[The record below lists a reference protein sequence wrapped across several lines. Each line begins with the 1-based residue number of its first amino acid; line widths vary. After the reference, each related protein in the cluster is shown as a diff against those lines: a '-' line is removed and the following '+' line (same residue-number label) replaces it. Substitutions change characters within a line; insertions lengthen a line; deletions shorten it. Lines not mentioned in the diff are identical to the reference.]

1 MVGVIP
7 GPKELELTLN
17 TFLQP
22 LVDDLLQL
30 WSGVEMKTYNKVPVI
45 VRAALLCVGCDIP
58 AARKVPGFLGHRAT
72 KGCSRCQLSFPTDHF
87 GEKADYT
94 NFNRAL
100 WEKSDNAS
108 HRLFAEKHKVSNTK
122 VERVEIEKKYG
133 VRYSCLLTKQ
143 TIHSL
148 KGEAPK

>member
-30 WSGVEMKTYNKVPVI
+30 WSGVEMKTYNNIPVI

-58 AARKVPGFLGHRAT
+58 AARKVSGFLAVPDASYLFLLTILVKKLTTQILIEHYGRRGT
-72 KGCSRCQLSFPTDHF
+72 MLRTDYL
-87 GEKADYT
+87 K
-94 NFNRAL
+94 
-100 WEKSDNAS
+100 
-108 HRLFAEKHKVSNTK
+108 NTK
-122 VERVEIEKKYG
+122 LAI
-133 VRYSCLLTKQ
+133 
-143 TIHSL
+143 L
-148 KGEAPK
+148 KWKEWRLKRNMVLDTLVHFNYHTFMHHACV